1 MPALPTMPALPNIPA
16 LPTMLAPL
24 TTPALP
30 TMAIMDYP
38 KSEVPKLH
46 QHAPISGE
54 HAFPDDAYHRLR
66 NYALVARFAIV
77 IGSGSE
83 KKSRIE

>member
-1 MPALPTMPALPNIPA
+1 MPA
-16 LPTMLAPL
+16 LPTMLAPP

-30 TMAIMDYP
+30 TMAIMDDP

-54 HAFPDDAYHRLR
+54 QYAFPDDAYHRLQ

-83 KKSRIE
+83 KKSRIV